1 MQLNIAQCISTGAS
15 HPHCSLLFSLLQ
27 RIRAVL
33 GSLDPPDSKYHRCSE
48 AGRCTSLSSV
58 LLTEG
63 ILIKGV
69 FKVTMFQCS
78 HKTANYNCIYVCIYV
93 HVYAHM
99 YVCMYVCMYIC
110 VYVLHGCMCMYA
122 LQVYALHI
130 IS

>member
-15 HPHCSLLFSLLQ
+15 HRHCSLLFSLLQ

-48 AGRCTSLSSV
+48 AGRCTFLSSV

-93 HVYAHM
+93 HVYVRM
-99 YVCMYVCMYIC
+99 YVCMYVRMYIC
-110 VYVLHGCMCMYA
+110 VYVLHGCM
-122 LQVYALHI
+122 
-130 IS
+130 